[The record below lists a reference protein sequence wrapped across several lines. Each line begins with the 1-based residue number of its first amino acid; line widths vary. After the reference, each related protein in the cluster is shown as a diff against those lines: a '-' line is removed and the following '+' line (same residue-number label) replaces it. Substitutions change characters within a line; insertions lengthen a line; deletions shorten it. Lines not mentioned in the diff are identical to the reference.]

1 MKIHGEQAYVFRFTH
16 EEDRTRVLEIGSV
29 HIVSKLFL
37 IRPWTPFIEQQIE
50 SIKTVPIWMI
60 LRGVPLHLWNAS
72 GFSKIASLVG
82 KPILTDAP
90 TALKT
95 RLAFARIYVEVDAD
109 CKYPTK
115 LPFRLDDKKYEV
127 RAEYAWKPS
136 SCFHCKTFG
145 HLGHNCSS
153 NKNPKLSKA
162 LPNVPSSVADP
173 IPMINGT
180 SKEVEE
186 GTEVGGKTS
195 IPLATGE
202 ATLVVSQLDVV
213 DASKQWKTF
222 FKRKKNVGRK
232 EYLMQAP
239 TCSSNSFEAL
249 SEEQERVRV
258 EDRHIDT
265 ENREVGIEEEE
276 FTNEDGNS
284 SEEVPVEGEI
294 VIQVNPNNILN
305 SELPFPIFSGDENG
319 MEVDA
324 LKDDNESVKT
334 HGVESVLKDNP
345 IRALESSTQNVNALI
360 KFSALLGAPRGGS
373 EKQRKD
379 MFTELALEYQNR
391 NPVVEKS
398 RKAPKIEK

>member
-1 MKIHGEQAYVFRFTH
+1 MA
-16 EEDRTRVLEIGSV
+16 
-29 HIVSKLFL
+29 
-37 IRPWTPFIEQQIE
+37 
-50 SIKTVPIWMI
+50 
-60 LRGVPLHLWNAS
+60 
-72 GFSKIASLVG
+72 
-82 KPILTDAP
+82 
-90 TALKT
+90 
-95 RLAFARIYVEVDAD
+95 AD
-109 CKYPTK
+109 NL
-115 LPFRLDDKKYEV
+115 LPSN
-127 RAEYAWKPS
+127 PS
-136 SCFHCKTFG
+136 SI
-145 HLGHNCSS
+145 S
-153 NKNPKLSKA
+153 NKNRKSSTSVNNPEFIIGSNEFLLGVSGAKVIIPGTKNSSYISCLSN
-162 LPNVPSSVADP
+162 PSINSPSSSIKLVYEEPISEDDSSFAAFTSDP